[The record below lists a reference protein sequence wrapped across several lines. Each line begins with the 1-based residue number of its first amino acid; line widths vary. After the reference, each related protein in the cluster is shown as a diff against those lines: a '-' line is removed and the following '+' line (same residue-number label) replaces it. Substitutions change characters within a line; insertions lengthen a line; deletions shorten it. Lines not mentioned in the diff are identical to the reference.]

1 MGDQELVL
9 KDIEIKELKEA
20 LHLQTG
26 RADGLFKELGERDK
40 YISQLAYQRDILRFL
55 ISGITGDNPT
65 EHDNAMEKVAFLK
78 RMKGVF

>member
-1 MGDQELVL
+1 MADQELVL

-20 LHLQTG
+20 VHIQTE
-26 RADGLFKELGERDK
+26 RADGLSKELKERDK

-55 ISGITGDNPT
+55 IRGITSNSPA